1 MNAALTYAFSDYK
14 ALIIPAIAWLIA
26 QFIKVI
32 IASVHERRPRFSYMT
47 SMGGMPSAH
56 SATTCAL
63 ATTIGMTQ
71 GFSSPVF
78 AISAFFAMVVM
89 YDAAEVRK
97 TVGSHSGVINRI
109 LDELFRGNP
118 EFELRF
124 REIVGHNRLEI
135 MAGAILGI
143 LLAFWLT

>member
-1 MNAALTYAFSDYK
+1 VNAALTYAFSDYK